1 MPNARTKQRF
11 DTDNFIVTNLPD
23 YVQGN
28 HDILIREIVL
38 SGGTIQRMTLQTGV
52 KKSAYLNYL
61 DIDPEIQDGTGCG
74 FTPQGDVELNQRTIE
89 TALLKVDMDICPEN
103 LRGKYAEYLLKTA
116 ATSEDLPFEQYI
128 MDGVRKSIAKQME
141 TAVWKWQ
148 KSDGGDDLFDGL
160 LYIAGDESDVI
171 DVSIAAG
178 SSAYAGILAVYM
190 ALPEEVIERGAEIYV
205 SPAIYRQFLQEMVAL
220 NYYHYSGPQ
229 ESYPEEFT
237 LIGTNA
243 KVVKTSGLSGSLQIL
258 GTFPRNLVYGTDLE
272 SDREEIDLWFSKDD
286 RVWKL
291 QVKWVAGVQI
301 AYPDMVVLGT
311 FAAAPS
317 AGIGINDA
325 LNRIADN
332 TAAIAENT
340 EGVGDG
346 VAELADADH
355 VFKAEVE
362 SIPEGVTID
371 LSDVDFSSGPVDVS
385 NKIPEGYNPSINDKI
400 LAENSTFL
408 FDGAWMS
415 VTNGIEIKQANFG
428 ASVGVESAFLIT
440 LDRDATGNWTATKT
454 EI

>member
-11 DTDNFIVTNLPD
+11 DTDNFIVDDLPA
-23 YVQGN
+23 YVQEN

-38 SGGTIQRMTLQTGV
+38 SGGTISRMTLQTGI

-74 FTPQGDVELNQRTIE
+74 FSAQGDIELTYRTIE

-141 TAVWKWQ
+141 TAVWQWQ
-148 KSDGGDDLFDGL
+148 KSSSGSDLFDGL
-160 LYIAGDESDVI
+160 LYIAGAESDVI
-171 DVSIAAG
+171 DVDIASG

-205 SPAIYRQFLQEMVAL
+205 SPAIYRQFLQEMVTL

-229 ESYPEEFT
+229 DAYPEEFA

-243 KVVKTSGLSGSLQIL
+243 KVVKTSGLAGSLKIL
-258 GTFPRNLVYGTDLE
+258 GTYARNLVYGTDLE

-301 AYPDMVVLGT
+301 AFPDMVVLGT
-311 FAAAPS
+311 FAAAPA
-317 AGIGINDA
+317 AGVGVNDA
-325 LNRIADN
+325 LNKIVAN

-340 EGVGDG
+340 EDIADNTEG
-346 VAELADADH
+346 VATIATNSGTIATNSGTLADANH
-355 VFKAEVE
+355 VYKTQA
-362 SIPEGVTID
+362 VT
-371 LSDVDFSSGPVDVS
+371 
-385 NKIPEGYNPSINDKI
+385 E
-400 LAENSTFL
+400 
-408 FDGAWMS
+408 
-415 VTNGIEIKQANFG
+415 
-428 ASVGVESAFLIT
+428 
-440 LDRDATGNWTATKT
+440 
-454 EI
+454 